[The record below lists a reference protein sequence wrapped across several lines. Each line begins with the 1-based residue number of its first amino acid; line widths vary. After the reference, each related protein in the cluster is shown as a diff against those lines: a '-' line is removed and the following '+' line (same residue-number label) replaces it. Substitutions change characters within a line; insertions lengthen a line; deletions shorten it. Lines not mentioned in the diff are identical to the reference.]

1 MNGKSDSAR
10 SVPKL
15 LKPVND
21 KAKHRDITCEEVLM
35 WEAT

>member
-10 SVPKL
+10 FVPKL
-15 LKPVND
+15 LKEVSD
-21 KAKHRDITCEEVLM
+21 KARRRDITCEEVLM